1 MMDQEQ
7 KVTEVRETNTTDGVT
22 NVQERSEVVSEKVSG
37 VTLAK
42 RVVWFIA
49 GFIIVL
55 LALRIVLQL
64 LGANDAAGFVNFI
77 YSISQPFAAP
87 FYGMFPEP
95 TRGVSTLDVSSIFAI
110 LIYSLVAWGIAKL
123 ITLTR
128 PHPDAEV

>member
-1 MMDQEQ
+1 MEPEQ
-7 KVTEVRETNTTDGVT
+7 KVTEVRETNTSEGAT
-22 NVQERSEVVSEKVSG
+22 NVQRRSEVTAEKVSG
-37 VTLAK
+37 VVLAK

-55 LALRIVLQL
+55 LTLRIVLQL

-77 YSISQPFAAP
+77 YSISQPFAQP

-110 LIYSLVAWGIAKL
+110 IIYALVAWGITKL

-128 PHPDAEV
+128 PRTDVEA